1 MTDLAQLS
9 LNTTTR
15 LAVTVAIVIS
25 ILAVRFIV
33 RRYRERRGGDLGA
46 VQRLVLSTA
55 IAGTTALGVLGMLGV
70 WELSGALYDAYGNLD
85 LAGQVPEIVLA
96 IVILGGAYAL
106 TDFVGQVIRE
116 IVSAGDS
123 VSDHQQEVIY
133 RLTQLT
139 IYAVAFLVVVG
150 LFTENLGSLLVG
162 AGFLGIVVGMAARQ
176 TLGAVLAGIVLMFSR
191 PFEIGDWV
199 EVGEYE
205 GVVTDITIVNTRIR
219 TFDGE
224 HVTIPNDVIGGNP
237 VLDRTKED
245 RLRIEVEVGVD
256 YEDDPE
262 RAAEVAVEAVEGVDN
277 VLQMPSPQVV
287 GKRFADSAVVLGV
300 RYWIDNPSS
309 RKRWRTR
316 TGVIAAVHEAFAEEG
331 ITIPFPQRTHSARE
345 GGVGVRLDDADD
357 RGRGEE
363 ASDGGGD
370 R

>member
-1 MTDLAQLS
+1 MAELGQITFD
-9 LNTTTR
+9 TTTR
-15 LAVTVAIVIS
+15 VAISGLIVAS
-25 ILAVRFIV
+25 VLAVRFFV
-33 RRYRERRGGDLGA
+33 RRYRERRDADLGT
-46 VQRLVLSTA
+46 VRRLTLSTL
-55 IAGTTALGVLGMLGV
+55 IAGATALGVIGLLGV
-70 WELSGALYDAYGNLD
+70 WGLTDSLNQAYGDLN
-85 LAGQVPEIVLA
+85 LAGQFPQVVLSV
-96 IVILGGAYAL
+96 VILGGAYAL
-106 TDFVGQVIRE
+106 TDFLGQIIRE

-123 VSDHQQEVIY
+123 ISDHQQEMLY
-133 RLTQLT
+133 RLTQLS
-139 IYAVAFLVVVG
+139 IYSLAFLVVVG

-199 EVGEYE
+199 VVGDHE
-205 GVVTDITIVNTRIR
+205 GVVTNITIVNTRIR

-224 HVTIPNDVIGGNP
+224 HVTIPNDVVGGNP

-245 RLRIEVEVGVD
+245 RLRIEVEVGID

-262 RAAEVAVEAVEGVDN
+262 RAAEIAVEAARGVDN
-277 VLQMPSPQVV
+277 VLEMPSPQVV

-345 GGVGVRLDDADD
+345 GGVGVRLDAADD